1 MRYPLAVVLFLF
13 VGLICASAQN
23 YSGKNLVNNPSF
35 EEWNAAEIVEYS
47 STIESCKAWN
57 SPNES
62 TPKIFT
68 TTSSGSI
75 YDSYGSAWKFNA
87 RTGQNV
93 AGLKVHGNNSASR
106 DYIQGNLTQALE
118 VGKKYYFSFWVHYHC
133 SGANNIGIAFLPNP
147 IKSKEEGLLELK
159 PATYQA
165 ELTPYD
171 KTNTWT
177 LVRDSFVAYKPY
189 ESFVIG
195 NFFHDGATK
204 LEGSHY
210 GHYFAYIDDI
220 LVVEAEEQ
228 EITTTE
234 DKKAEEDWAY
244 NETLAKE
251 TPAEVEAPIIETT
264 VEAAPIPIP
273 APEKTDVFTE
283 KTPTNLNNITFDQA
297 SSNLSSSSY
306 ATLDALAQLLTTN
319 PSQRVIVKGFASSEG
334 SDRFNTSLSMKRAQ
348 IVVDYLL
355 EKGVNLNLVL
365 VQAFGEANPIAPNN
379 TEVNRRKNRRVEL
392 ELLN

>member
-13 VGLICASAQN
+13 IGLISTSAQN
-23 YSGKNLVNNPSF
+23 YSGENLVTNPSF
-35 EEWNAAEIVEYS
+35 EDWNTTQTVEKS
-47 STIESCKAWN
+47 SAVESCKSWN
-57 SPNES
+57 SPNKS
-62 TPKIFT
+62 TPQIFT
-68 TTSSGSI
+68 TTASGSI
-75 YDSYGSAWKFNA
+75 YDSYGSAWSFNA
-87 RTGQNV
+87 RTGKNV
-93 AGLKVHGNNSASR
+93 AGLKVHGNDSENR
-106 DYIQGNLTQALE
+106 DYIQGTLTKALE

-171 KTNTWT
+171 KKNTWT
-177 LVRDSFVAYKPY
+177 LVRDSFIAYKPY

-195 NFFHDGATK
+195 NFFNDGATK
-204 LEGSHY
+204 LEGSNY

-220 LVVEAEEQ
+220 LVVEAKEQ
-228 EITTTE
+228 ELSTSE
-234 DKKAEEDWAY
+234 DSEAKEDWAY
-244 NETLAKE
+244 NEAIAKE
-251 TPAEVEAPIIETT
+251 KPAEEKAPVEEVT
-264 VEAAPIPIP
+264 VETAPIPEP

-283 KTPTNLNNITFDQA
+283 KTPVNLNNITFDQA
-297 SSNLSSSSY
+297 SSNLSKSSY
-306 ATLDALAQLLTTN
+306 FTLDALAQLLAEN

-334 SDRFNTSLSMKRAQ
+334 SDRFNRTLSMERAQ

-355 EKGVNLNLVL
+355 EKGVNLSSVM
-365 VQAFGEANPIAPNN
+365 VQAFGEANPVAPND
-379 TEVNRRKNRRVEL
+379 TEANRRKNRRVEL